1 MAAPQFGQP
10 LPDRAYRDR
19 PAAFGV
25 LEAQGRVAL
34 VTVKKPETPAWLDLP
49 GGAIEAGEDPAAAMV
64 REFGEET
71 GLAVEAGER
80 LGEADQYF
88 INTDGEA
95 CNNRQTL
102 FVARLVGESPELKIE
117 HDHTLVWLP
126 PLEAIARLRHDSHAW
141 AVALGLRRF
150 ADRAGGGA

>member
-1 MAAPQFGQP
+1 MATPQFGQP
-10 LPDRAYRDR
+10 LPGRSYRDR

-25 LEAQGRVAL
+25 LERDGLIAL
-34 VTVKKPETPAWLDLP
+34 VTVKKPESDAWLDLP
-49 GGAIEAGEDPAAAMV
+49 GGAIEPGEDPAAAMV

-80 LGEADQYF
+80 LGLADQYF

-95 CNNRQTL
+95 CDNRQTL
-102 FVARLVGESPELKIE
+102 FVARLVGESPRLKIE
-117 HDHTLVWLP
+117 DDHTLTWLP

-141 AVALGLRRF
+141 AVALSLRPR
-150 ADRAGGGA
+150 ADKP